1 GQHVEGSLG
10 VLQVLCGL
18 RGAED
23 LDERDQ
29 PHPHE
34 SRDDQGPE
42 GWNPD
47 ISFFV
52 EIMGVAKSRPPLPV
66 GTKLWDAMQ
75 TVQESLNQGSG
86 TPEGLLDEAQ
96 RYVDPTMQQFC
107 PVTLPE
113 GYGEPD
119 PNFDVRGED

>member
-1 GQHVEGSLG
+1 
-10 VLQVLCGL
+10 
-18 RGAED
+18 
-23 LDERDQ
+23 
-29 PHPHE
+29 
-34 SRDDQGPE
+34 
-42 GWNPD
+42 
-47 ISFFV
+47 
-52 EIMGVAKSRPPLPV
+52 M
-66 GTKLWDAMQ
+66 
-75 TVQESLNQGSG
+75 QESLNQGSG

>member
-1 GQHVEGSLG
+1 
-10 VLQVLCGL
+10 
-18 RGAED
+18 
-23 LDERDQ
+23 
-29 PHPHE
+29 
-34 SRDDQGPE
+34 
-42 GWNPD
+42 
-47 ISFFV
+47 
-52 EIMGVAKSRPPLPV
+52 MGVAKSRPPLPV

-113 GYGEPD
+113 GHGEPD
-119 PNFDVRGED
+119 PNFDVRGEDCSAGSPDPAHGVAAALRGRSAAL